1 VRPRLVLATRNAG
14 KLNEYRALLA
24 ADPVDLL
31 PLDEAGGTE
40 AEETGQSYAEN
51 ARLKACAAAVA
62 TRLPALADDSG
73 LEIAGLGGAPGIH
86 STRFAGPGTTAQE
99 RLRIIIERVRPLPE
113 AQRAARF
120 VCALALALPGGGQY
134 EFAGFCKGLIVLE
147 PRGSNGFGYDP
158 IFYLPD
164 QGRTMAEL
172 DAATKNRVS
181 HRARAV
187 KGLHWSGVLQRL
199 DEGTLH

>member
-1 VRPRLVLATRNAG
+1 MRPRLVLATRNAG
-14 KLNEYRALLA
+14 KENEFRALLA
-24 ADPVDLL
+24 ADPVELVSL
-31 PLDEAGGTE
+31 EEAGGTE
-40 AEETGQSYAEN
+40 VEETGHSFAEN
-51 ARLKACAAAVA
+51 ARLKARAAAEA

-73 LEIAGLGGAPGIH
+73 LEIARLGGAPGIH
-86 STRFAGPGTTAQE
+86 STRFAGPGTTPQE
-99 RLRIIIERVRPLPE
+99 RLQIIIERVRPLPE

-120 VCALALALPGGGQY
+120 FCALALALPGGKVY
-134 EFAGFCKGLIVLE
+134 EFEGFCQGVVVLD

-199 DEGTLH
+199 DEA

>member
-1 VRPRLVLATRNAG
+1 VHPRVVLATRNTG

-31 PLDEAGGTE
+31 SLDEAGGTE
-40 AEETGQSYAEN
+40 VEETGHSFAEN
-51 ARLKACAAAVA
+51 ARLKARAAAAV

-86 STRFAGPGTTAQE
+86 STRFAGPGTSAQE
-99 RLRIIIERVRPLPE
+99 RLQIIIERVRPLPE

-120 VCALALALPGGGQY
+120 FCALALALPGGTLY
-134 EFAGFCKGLIVLE
+134 EFEGFCQGVIVLE
-147 PRGSNGFGYDP
+147 PRGSSGFGYDP

-164 QGRTMAEL
+164 QKRTMAEL

-199 DEGTLH
+199 N

>member
-1 VRPRLVLATRNAG
+1 MRPRLVLATRNAG
-14 KLNEYRALLA
+14 KLTEYRALLA

-31 PLDEAGGTE
+31 SLDEAGGTE
-40 AEETGQSYAEN
+40 VEETGHTFAEN
-51 ARLKACAAAVA
+51 ARLKARAAAAV

-73 LEIAGLGGAPGIH
+73 LEIAGLGGEPGIH
-86 STRFAGPGTTAQE
+86 STRFAGPGITAQE
-99 RLRIIIERVRPLPE
+99 RLRTIIERVRPLPE

-120 VCALALALPGGGQY
+120 FCALALALPGGEVH
-134 EFAGFCKGLIVLE
+134 EFEGFCQGVIVLE

-172 DAATKNRVS
+172 DAAIKNRVS

-199 DEGTLH
+199 EEGTLH

>member
-1 VRPRLVLATRNAG
+1 MRPRLVLATRNAG
-14 KLNEYRALLA
+14 KLTEYRALLA

-31 PLDEAGGTE
+31 SLDEAGGTE
-40 AEETGQSYAEN
+40 VEETGHTFAEN
-51 ARLKACAAAVA
+51 ARLKARAAAAV

-73 LEIAGLGGAPGIH
+73 LEIAGLGGEPGIH

-99 RLRIIIERVRPLPE
+99 RLQTIIERVRPLPE

-120 VCALALALPGGGQY
+120 SCALTLALPGGEVY
-134 EFAGFCKGLIVLE
+134 EFEGFCQGVIVLE
-147 PRGSNGFGYDP
+147 ARGSNGFGYDP

-199 DEGTLH
+199 N